1 MADYFAE
8 CEEHLAEIRASLLTL
23 EQGMGAGRIQRPVL
37 DDLFRNFHSLKGIS
51 AIAELRAGER
61 LAHEMESYLRA
72 LRSGEVGLTVSGL
85 DALVAGTAA
94 FEEVVAAR
102 RAGQPLPSIDEPLRG
117 LASAASGGAPI
128 SADPA
133 APPSRTRRWRVTFTP
148 SPALIARDVKVDVI
162 RERLLRIGRIEH
174 VAPRVLDE
182 GRIAFEFIV
191 GTDDDA
197 SLAAWRDDGVSYEA
211 AAAEDLTSIETAA
224 VPPDGGIPRDG
235 DTPATPVANF
245 VRVDLARLDD
255 LMRHVADMVVTR
267 SRMEDALV
275 RAEPSM
281 SPAEWRS
288 LVEHSERLERQLR
301 DLREGVMRVR
311 LVPVGELFRRMPF
324 VVRDLARDSG
334 KRVRVELSGQTT
346 EIDKFLI
353 ERMLDPVLHL
363 VRNAVSHAI
372 ELPEERIALGKPPDG
387 AIRLSATTV
396 GESVVMEIHD
406 DGRGLDQDRIVSV
419 ARLAGFEVPAD
430 GAIDERLLLEMITTP
445 GLSTRESADRASG
458 RGVGMAVVR
467 DTVQELGGTLEVD
480 TAPGEGT
487 TFRITLPLTLAITD
501 ALLVTVGG
509 HMFAVP
515 QASVREVTEAPRDS
529 ITAFEGNELM
539 VYRGGSLP
547 MVRLSRVFGIP
558 EGGGFRMHALVLGA
572 GASAVGILVDRIVG
586 QREVVVKTLADPLV
600 KVDAVSGVTELGD
613 GRVVLILDVGRIAKH
628 WRTRGAGLR
637 GVAAQGSRT

>member
-8 CEEHLAEIRASLLTL
+8 CEEHLAEIRTNLLAL
-23 EQGMGAGRIQRPVL
+23 EQGIGTGRIQRPVL

-72 LRSGEVGLTVSGL
+72 LRSGEVALTVPGL
-85 DALVAGTAA
+85 DALVGGTAA
-94 FEEVVAAR
+94 FEQVVAAR
-102 RAGQPLPSIDEPLRG
+102 RAGQPLPSIDERLRE
-117 LASAASGGAPI
+117 LAAIASRGGVVA
-128 SADPA
+128 SDPHV
-133 APPSRTRRWRVTFTP
+133 PPDATRRWKVTFTP
-148 SPALIARDVKVDVI
+148 SAALIAREVKVDAI

-182 GRIAFEFIV
+182 GRIAFEFLLA
-191 GTDDDA
+191 TDDEA
-197 SLAAWRDDGVSYEA
+197 SLAAWHDDGVRYEA
-211 AAAEDLTSIETAA
+211 AAAADVAPTAA
-224 VPPDGGIPRDG
+224 AGPPDRAIPREG
-235 DTPATPVANF
+235 DTPVAAVTNF

-267 SRMEDALV
+267 SRMEDTLARV
-275 RAEPSM
+275 EPSVP
-281 SPAEWRS
+281 PAEWRS

-311 LVPVGELFRRMPF
+311 LVPVGEIFRRMPF
-324 VVRDLARDSG
+324 VVRDLARDSA
-334 KRVRVELSGQTT
+334 KRVRVELSGQAT

-363 VRNAVSHAI
+363 VRNAVSHGI
-372 ELPEERIALGKPPDG
+372 ELPEERVAAGKPPDG
-387 AIRLSATTV
+387 AIRLGATTV
-396 GESVVMEIHD
+396 GESVILEISD
-406 DGRGLDQDRIVSV
+406 DGRGLDRDRIVAV
-419 ARLAGFEVPAD
+419 ARSAGLDVPIDA
-430 GAIDERLLLEMITTP
+430 AVDERLLLDMITTP
-445 GLSTRESADRASG
+445 GFSTRERADRASG

-480 TAPGEGT
+480 TTPGEGT

-509 HMFAVP
+509 HTFAVP
-515 QASVREVTEAPRDS
+515 QASVREVTEAESDS

-558 EGGGFRMHALVLGA
+558 DGGRYRMHALVIGTGMA
-572 GASAVGILVDRIVG
+572 AVGILVDRIVG

-600 KVDAVSGVTELGD
+600 KVDTVSGVTELGD
-613 GRVVLILDVGRIAKH
+613 GRVVLILDVAWIAKQ
-628 WRTRGAGLR
+628 WRTRAAGLR
-637 GVAAQGSRT
+637 PVAAQGRT